1 MVFHLSYGTVG
12 KLKAVF
18 FGFWIYN
25 RRWWCH
31 DVVKLTWTM
40 HGYRVVVAI
49 MVNYS
54 QTKIQMGIENNNIVI
69 VNVLH
74 ILHTCLHI
82 FLCTVTYLKSSLT
95 LDNLLFSCSSCTCT
109 TIMNKVKKSVLELK
123 LHGKVI
129 H

>member
-1 MVFHLSYGTVG
+1 
-12 KLKAVF
+12 
-18 FGFWIYN
+18 
-25 RRWWCH
+25 
-31 DVVKLTWTM
+31 M

-82 FLCTVTYLKSSLT
+82 SLYS
-95 LDNLLFSCSSCTCT
+95 NLFE
-109 TIMNKVKKSVLELK
+109 KFFDPW
-123 LHGKVI
+123 
-129 H
+129 